1 MEADEN
7 KMRKAAHLMVQN
19 LASNLAMVTCKEPL
33 RISMT
38 SSLRNIF
45 VANGFTDVCM
55 ILLMSIL
62 GVNNPTHL
70 FCHLGYIGASHPIDG
85 RGQFGPCLHS
95 H

>member
-45 VANGFTDVCM
+45 VANGFTDVRVFLLCLISYALAKM
-55 ILLMSIL
+55 INLLCS
-62 GVNNPTHL
+62 
-70 FCHLGYIGASHPIDG
+70 LGYFGTGHPID
-85 RGQFGPCLHS
+85 CC
-95 H
+95 

>member
-38 SSLRNIF
+38 SNLRTIF
-45 VANGFTDVCM
+45 VANGFTDVSNHTLKCE
-55 ILLMSIL
+55 
-62 GVNNPTHL
+62 N
-70 FCHLGYIGASHPIDG
+70 YEAAS
-85 RGQFGPCLHS
+85 
-95 H
+95 